1 MSVFLVTVS
10 VAGPSQPFG
19 PNPKLGQTYGGYA
32 RDYLHAAID
41 IQVECNDSIFTIN
54 EGIINLYMTGNERAG
69 KFDTELWVGDY
80 VYGHIDRNTIPVTV
94 VQKLINNDPI
104 ETGTFIGLPSCSQR
118 SAKPG
123 WDPHIHFFVGN
134 TTVAYD
140 NPWEILRAK
149 GLTCDYIKEVITNVK
164 HGAFFE
170 SYANNGSHHYKAEL
184 DAVII
189 SGSLK
194 LIAFAGFETHLGA
207 STPITPREIS
217 WGIDGNVLGSFSF
230 SGQLPREN
238 ILENTTRASEVM
250 FKGSPYIIDYT
261 GISGSLGNGVEND
274 LSSISKGHW
283 NTLQSSDSSTSWFIP
298 VDPCSTDLRKFK
310 DGPHKVFVNFTSY
323 CDSIQSDTIDVIID
337 NNPPQAEVEK
347 IGDYAIK
354 VTFTEPMDPSSFTD
368 NIDIGAIC
376 RNMAPVNIDS
386 MKFSEDLTE
395 LTMFL
400 PDTFPGNEAYHV
412 ELSNEI
418 TDIAGTPLDGN
429 ANCVID
435 DYDNYDTIVGTGY
448 CNHTF
453 IVQTGGY
460 STLEETY
467 NYTDHWNS
475 PALPPRQ
482 RQQLHRERQT

>member
-1 MSVFLVTVS
+1 MAYRNALAVLNSM
-10 VAGPSQPFG
+10 G
-19 PNPKLGQTYGGYA
+19 
-32 RDYLHAAID
+32 
-41 IQVECNDSIFTIN
+41 
-54 EGIINLYMTGNERAG
+54 
-69 KFDTELWVGDY
+69 FDCRCL
-80 VYGHIDRNTIPVTV
+80 
-94 VQKLINNDPI
+94 
-104 ETGTFIGLPSCSQR
+104 
-118 SAKPG
+118 
-123 WDPHIHFFVGN
+123 
-134 TTVAYD
+134 
-140 NPWEILRAK
+140 
-149 GLTCDYIKEVITNVK
+149 KEVIDTFIIKPNIVGYSGGNVSAK
-164 HGAFFE
+164 KIQDNVEYILTGAI
-170 SYANNGSHHYKAEL
+170 SVLGKYDIKANVGS
-184 DAVII
+184 
-189 SGSLK
+189 
-194 LIAFAGFETHLGA
+194 
-207 STPITPREIS
+207 STRRVFPYITS
-217 WGIDGNVLGSFSF
+217 WGINSETLGYFKVDGR
-230 SGQLPREN
+230 LPRDQS
-238 ILENTTRASEVM
+238 RQ
-250 FKGSPYIIDYT
+250 KQIIQDFLIDDY
-261 GISGSLGNGVEND
+261 LL
-274 LSSISKGHW
+274 LSKIAGSKGDSVDLNSPLNSYW
-283 NTLQSSDSSTSWFIP
+283 NTLQGLTGEWDSL
-298 VDPCSTDLRKFK
+298 VDPCDLDTRKFP
-310 DGPHKVFVNFTSY
+310 DGEYKLWVWASTY
-323 CDSIQSDTIDVIID
+323 CGTEVADTIDVIID

-448 CNHTF
+448 CNHAF

-475 PALPPRQ
+475 ECPAASTATTT
-482 RQQLHRERQT
+482 HRERQI